1 MRFQHRFE
9 ENRKNLLMLIIE
21 NIKSVDEQYGPLFG
35 RQILLSKSC
44 LFVPRLPWPD
54 RHFSL
59 SIESTLCGLL
69 VFVLFFCG
77 PACIAQSKFS
87 VFLTRPRNRPPFDLP
102 GLWLTCRNFFFSGI
116 REAFHSPQCNYVL
129 DCVRRRGRLR
139 LAAVQSGDQVPAA
152 RPRVQMRL
160 RCHGARPSRSAADFD
175 QKAGESK
182 ALRGARMQVSMTRAV
197 IDGHF
202 LSSAAAAYLV
212 GKLVWIIKKK
222 LIC

>member
-1 MRFQHRFE
+1 MRFQHRIE

-21 NIKSVDEQYGPLFG
+21 KHKKRRRTIWPLVR

-54 RHFSL
+54 SHC
-59 SIESTLCGLL
+59 SINEKHIMRFIS
-69 VFVLFFCG
+69 FVPFFCG

-87 VFLTRPRNRPPFDLP
+87 DFDMSQKSATFWPP
-102 GLWLTCRNFFFSGI
+102 LWLTCRNFFFSGI
-116 REAFHSPQCNYVL
+116 REAFHSAQCNYVL
-129 DCVRRRGRLR
+129 DCVRRRGRLY
-139 LAAVQSGDQVPAA
+139 LAALQPGDQVPSS
-152 RPRVQMRL
+152 RPRIPMWL
-160 RCHGARPSRSAADFD
+160 RYHSARPSRSTADFD

-182 ALRGARMQVSMTRAV
+182 TLRGARMQVSMTRAV
-197 IDGHF
+197 IDVHF
-202 LSSAAAAYLV
+202 LPSKSYLV